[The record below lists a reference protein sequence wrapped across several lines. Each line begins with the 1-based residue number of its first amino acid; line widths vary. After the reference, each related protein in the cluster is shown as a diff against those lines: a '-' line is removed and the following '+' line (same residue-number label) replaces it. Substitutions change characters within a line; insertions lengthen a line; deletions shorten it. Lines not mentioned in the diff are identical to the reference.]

1 MIDERQIRTIELLVS
16 GEHTITRIAELIGVS
31 RQAIYNWLNNEE
43 FKAELDK
50 RLHEIK
56 TMAQKEFDAKL
67 NMAIDKYWELATDP
81 KTDNRTRQI
90 ALSYWIDRS
99 LGKTTSRLEMTDNKT
114 DTNVSEEDIL
124 SDIEELDEGTDNVIR
139 LAK

>member
-1 MIDERQIRTIELLVS
+1 MIDERQIKTIELLIS
-16 GEHTITRIAELIGVS
+16 GEHTITRIAGLIGVS

-67 NMAIDKYWELATDP
+67 NVAIDEYWKLATDP
-81 KTDNRTRQI
+81 KTEARTKQV

-99 LGKTTSRLEMTDNKT
+99 LGKTTSKLEMTDDRKDDNT
-114 DTNVSEEDIL
+114 SEDDIL
-124 SDIEELDEGTDNVIR
+124 SSIEQYRKKKKKNIS
-139 LAK
+139 